1 MSPFFSIV
9 VFVVKKEGAYMSKS
23 YFANVIDRIRDGM
36 ARFWIFHCC
45 AVFFALHYVQ
55 INHCIVDVSTS
66 WQLAFCICWGALAG
80 LFVQLAGEW
89 RRWHLRKT
97 YAFIVTLI
105 AGAAGCWFCHVVGK
119 DSPCNEVPWSMLY
132 WGGAVSLV
140 AASIAVLYRYAD
152 GRTLVSRLALNA
164 FCAASCATVL
174 VTGLLICVAAFSVL
188 IAPLSSLISFDLVYV
203 TYIMTMSVVFLS
215 FLPGGERH
223 DDNGASG
230 KAIAFLYCLLLPTF
244 LLLLWIL
251 YMYLGKIAI
260 TCSMPSGKL
269 NWFGSVAIAAY
280 VFFWLSLRDSQRRF
294 FALFVRWGWLLLL
307 PVLAA
312 QVTGIVIRY
321 QAYGLTAPRFAGMV
335 TLMFGVVALAMA
347 ATKRNPQWLFVSIA
361 ASGLLFTMTPL
372 NIIDVPVWNQEMR
385 LKAALERNGLLQDG
399 SLNLR
404 PGVNLSD
411 TDAKTILGAWQYLVC
426 GKNWNK
432 WNRGLEHGDIK
443 PTVWYRP
450 EFTEKLCKKTA
461 GIRRERKMWDKSLPE
476 FLGIDERKFASG
488 ESVSKYASITFSL
501 DKDVFLPVIGCENI
515 KLFEECDLRCRLD
528 NGKWKLNV
536 PSCNGEFDVTEY
548 VERIFKAAKCDYVI
562 PDKDKTFVLDSAN
575 AVWRLRPGMYLLAGK
590 MRIWSQKK
598 GSKITQIRLLHC
610 AIATKKEVE

>member
-1 MSPFFSIV
+1 MSN
-9 VFVVKKEGAYMSKS
+9 A
-23 YFANVIDRIRDGM
+23 YFANVLDRIRDGVE
-36 ARFWIFHCC
+36 RFWIFHFC
-45 AVFFALHYVQ
+45 AVFFALLVVQ
-55 INHCIVDVSTS
+55 RNHGIVDASTARQMS
-66 WQLAFCICWGALAG
+66 HGICWGALAG

-89 RRWHLRKT
+89 RRWRLRKT

-105 AGAAGCWFCHVVGK
+105 AGAAGWWFWHAVGK
-119 DSPCNEVPWSMLY
+119 DSPRYVLWSMLY
-132 WGGAVSLV
+132 WGTTVSLV

-152 GRTLVSRLALNA
+152 GRTLVSRLALNV
-164 FCAASCATVL
+164 FCATSCATVL
-174 VTGLLICVAAFSVL
+174 VTGLLICVAAFSAL
-188 IAPLSSLISFDLVYV
+188 IAPLSPQISVDLACM
-203 TYIMTMSVVFLS
+203 TYIMTMSAVFLS
-215 FLPGGERH
+215 FLPGRERH
-223 DDNGASG
+223 DDDGASG
-230 KAIAFLYCLLLPTF
+230 KAIAFLFWLLLPTF

-280 VFFWLSLRDSQRRF
+280 VFFWLSLRDSKRRF

-312 QVTGIVIRY
+312 QVAGIVIRY

-361 ASGLLFTMTPL
+361 ASGLLFTVTPL

-385 LKAALERNGLLQDG
+385 LKAALKRNGLLQDG
-399 SLNLR
+399 SLNLK
-404 PGVNLSD
+404 PGINLSD
-411 TDAKTILGAWQYLVC
+411 NDAKTILSAWQYLVC

-450 EFTEKLCKKTA
+450 EFTEELCKKTA
-461 GIRRERKMWDKSLPE
+461 EICRERKMWDKSLPE

-501 DKDVFLPVIGCENI
+501 DKDVSLPVIGCENI
-515 KLFEECDLRCRLD
+515 KLFGECDLRCRLD
-528 NGKWKLNV
+528 DGKWKLNV

-548 VERIFKAAKCDYVI
+548 VECIFKAAKCDCVI
-562 PDKDKTFVLDSAN
+562 PDEDKTFVLDSAN
-575 AVWRLRPGMYLLAGK
+575 AVWRLRPGMYLLTGK
-590 MRIWSQKK
+590 MIIWSQKK
-598 GSKITQIRLLHC
+598 GSKIDKIHLLHC